1 MALSNYLGTESQLR
15 FRKVPMSSATLH
27 YIYDP
32 LCGWCY
38 AAAPLVEAA
47 SQLVPI
53 QFHGGGMM
61 TGTRRQKITP
71 AWRDYVRPQDRQI
84 GRATGQHFG
93 EAYLDGLLE
102 DQSAVLDSG
111 PPTAAILAAQG
122 LNGAGL
128 KMLAQLHKAHC
139 VQDCALQKRRC
150 WFKSRM
156 LSIWMEHHS

>member
-1 MALSNYLGTESQLR
+1 MALPNYVGTENQLR
-15 FRKVPMSSATLH
+15 LRKVPMSSATLH

-53 QFHGGGMM
+53 QLHGGGMM

-102 DQSAVLDSG
+102 DRLFSIQLRPQQQSSRRKSYVERACRCLLSCMKLIMCKVVESQ
-111 PPTAAILAAQG
+111 T
-122 LNGAGL
+122 
-128 KMLAQLHKAHC
+128 
-139 VQDCALQKRRC
+139 RRC
-150 WFKSRM
+150 W
-156 LSIWMEHHS
+156 